1 VSNYMMIYSPRS
13 RSGLLSEFRLRRAL
27 LLISYMIC
35 IFLVDEGFYY
45 MNWVVASWSVVT
57 GRKMEE
63 MLRMEF

>member
-1 VSNYMMIYSPRS
+1 
-13 RSGLLSEFRLRRAL
+13 
-27 LLISYMIC
+27 MIC